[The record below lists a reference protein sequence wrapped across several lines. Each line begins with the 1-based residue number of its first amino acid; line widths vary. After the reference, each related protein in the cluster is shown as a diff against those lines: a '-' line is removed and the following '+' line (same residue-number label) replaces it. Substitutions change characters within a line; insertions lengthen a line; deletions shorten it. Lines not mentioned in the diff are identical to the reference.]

1 MHCYHCGAENRN
13 DRRFCTECGAK
24 LKSYTNPD
32 QVITNSEDVKDEKP
46 TKKRVFNKIIVICE
60 IVLFIIAAVFAVLA
74 IVLTKFKFAFLI
86 TAASCFGVILLLALV
101 DAIVN
106 AIVNK
111 KNN

>member
-1 MHCYHCGAENRN
+1 MHCYNCGAENRN

-32 QVITNSEDVKDEKP
+32 QVIANERDWVEEKP
-46 TKKRVFNKIIVICE
+46 AKKRLFNKIVIILE
-60 IVLFIIAAVFAVLA
+60 VILFVIAAIFAVLA
-74 IVLTKFKFAFLI
+74 IVLTNFKFPFLI
-86 TAASCFGVILLLALV
+86 TSAVCFGVILLLALV

-106 AIVNK
+106 AIINK